1 MFQPILPSGRRV
13 GVQTSLAED
22 FWVRIGGVWY
32 RRLDQEAL
40 QGQAS

>member
-1 MFQPILPSGRRV
+1 V